1 MSMWGMW
8 VCGYV
13 RTFIKPSQA
22 GDEGTG
28 RDHFTDA
35 GVLILCVRFHA
46 CACGC
51 VHAFIYAGVRH

>member
-13 RTFIKPSQA
+13 RAFIKISQA
-22 GDEGTG
+22 EDEGKG

-35 GVLILCVRFHA
+35 GVLVY
-46 CACGC
+46 
-51 VHAFIYAGVRH
+51 V